1 MASLYKK
8 PVKWADRKTGQRITA
23 KSKKW
28 WGRYRDASGVERRV
42 PLASDKTAAQTMLNE
57 LINREER
64 KAAGLIDQFDEHA
77 KRPLADH
84 VKDYRR
90 HLESKANATS
100 HVKLT
105 TSYIQK
111 VIAGCGFKVIR
122 DLSASRVATWLSNLR
137 TEGRSVRTSN
147 AYLTAIKGFSR
158 WLVRDRRAAEDVLSH
173 LATLNAKVD
182 VRRER
187 RTLEP
192 TEIAKLIDAARN
204 GERFR
209 TLTGADRAV
218 LYHVALTA
226 GLRAGELASL
236 TPKSFDLDGDP
247 STITVEAAY
256 SKHRRRDVLPLR
268 PDVADILRKY
278 LAACGRA
285 GNETLW
291 PGSWSRKGSA
301 VMIRKD
307 LTAAAIPYE
316 DDAGRVFDFHAL
328 RHQFISTLAR
338 GGAASEGSA
347 GARPAFD
354 DHIDDGPIHAS
365 GYRGPDRRSGPAAR
379 HPNQRDG
386 QRGGRTARNRHR
398 RSGRAPEK
406 GAACGAEGCR
416 KRCQTPRIGHVEV
429 RTKLHRRR
437 TNDDKHTA
445 PTKRKKPRRNRGF
458 SRQVASVR
466 IKRTRAEGKGFEPS
480 TGFPAPDFES
490 VAHAGASINQQRT
503 SDFST
508 SASDAPVA
516 REVATP
522 GQNCPNIDADLILL
536 IQSWPALPADTKTS
550 ILALARTR
558 GG

>member
-8 PVKWADRKTGQRITA
+8 PITRTDRKTGNRIKA

-42 PLASDKTAAQTMLNE
+42 PLASGKTAAQTMLNE
-57 LINREER
+57 LITREER

-77 KRPLADH
+77 KRPLAEH

-122 DLSASRVATWLSNLR
+122 DLSASRVATWLSDLR

-192 TEIAKLIDAARN
+192 MEIAKLINAARK

-209 TLTGADRAV
+209 TLTGEDRAV
-218 LYHVALTA
+218 LYHVALTT

-236 TPKSFDLDGDP
+236 TAQSFDLDSDP
-247 STITVEAAY
+247 PTITVEAAY

-268 PDVADILRKY
+268 SDMADILRQY
-278 LAACGRA
+278 FATCGHA
-285 GNETLW
+285 GNEPLW

-307 LTAAAIPYE
+307 LEAAEIPYK
-316 DDAGRVFDFHAL
+316 DDAKRFFDFHSL
-328 RHQFISTLAR
+328 RHQFISALAR
-338 GGAASEGSA
+338 GGA
-347 GARPAFD
+347 
-354 DHIDDGPIHAS
+354 
-365 GYRGPDRRSGPAAR
+365 
-379 HPNQRDG
+379 HPKEAQ
-386 QRGGRTARNRHR
+386 
-398 RSGRAPEK
+398 
-406 GAACGAEGCR
+406 
-416 KRCQTPRIGHVEV
+416 
-429 RTKLHRRR
+429 
-437 TNDDKHTA
+437 
-445 PTKRKKPRRNRGF
+445 
-458 SRQVASVR
+458 
-466 IKRTRAEGKGFEPS
+466 
-480 TGFPAPDFES
+480 
-490 VAHAGASINQQRT
+490 
-503 SDFST
+503 
-508 SASDAPVA
+508 
-516 REVATP
+516 
-522 GQNCPNIDADLILL
+522 
-536 IQSWPALPADTKTS
+536 
-550 ILALARTR
+550 ALARHSTITLTMDRYTHLGIVDLTSALDRMPAIPTSAPDNEAAKQRATGTDGPVERQKKVPPVVPRGAENGAKRLASATVKFAPNCTDDARAQTKTR
-558 GG
+558 REPNAKGPNKNGASRASSHSSASSGRERRAGDSNPQPVSRHLISSQAAGQFAYPPGKSSSI